1 MPSTVVEQSKG
12 SRTFLLGTAVYADST
27 TLSSNILPV
36 SFGVFKF
43 QEFVAEN
50 TRRASEYY
58 GLRSFQLDQS
68 TAVITSS
75 PKDPTIPKEVNDAD
89 EWREVEGIIE
99 TQSKYA
105 RKAFRVDLTVRY
117 KTAAAA
123 VDASTEARD
132 AEIAAAVDA
141 RVEAALQAAGLPT
154 KAAADE
160 EVGSSGEDHEGVVE
174 EVIGKK
180 KRSTTT
186 TKMQKEA
193 AERRE
198 RAEVE
203 GKHIYPL
210 YERHRCLRQHCKNK
224 KHGVT
229 HCLEFESKHYP
240 LHSYHLARWSEAIEE
255 KKATLD
261 FPDLP
266 LLSKIR
272 YSERMQDREDKKD
285 TKSDSYKHRR
295 GNSSSTNESISSP
308 PRRRRR
314 RGEAYTTVIQSP
326 ANPIPQQDQSMAFTV
341 LMNQMQQQ
349 NQQMIQQMQNAI
361 QAAMPPSV
369 RPAIAN
375 SYFTVDP
382 TPNTRSSS
390 VPSLQSAPSVPASSS
405 ETPTHHYPPPTTP
418 TSLLPSSPARS
429 DIEQSNSKLSAFTK
443 WLQSHYPV
451 VASAFAE
458 AESILIEED
467 YNFKLLKHALLD
479 SSMGHTK
486 LHRIGL
492 TYGLIDRMVN
502 CLEDFRTDW
511 RRSNAAAEALLDVS
525 IGKHPI

>member
-1 MPSTVVEQSKG
+1 
-12 SRTFLLGTAVYADST
+12 
-27 TLSSNILPV
+27 
-36 SFGVFKF
+36 
-43 QEFVAEN
+43 
-50 TRRASEYY
+50 
-58 GLRSFQLDQS
+58 
-68 TAVITSS
+68 
-75 PKDPTIPKEVNDAD
+75 
-89 EWREVEGIIE
+89 
-99 TQSKYA
+99 
-105 RKAFRVDLTVRY
+105 
-117 KTAAAA
+117 
-123 VDASTEARD
+123 
-132 AEIAAAVDA
+132 
-141 RVEAALQAAGLPT
+141 
-154 KAAADE
+154 
-160 EVGSSGEDHEGVVE
+160 
-174 EVIGKK
+174 
-180 KRSTTT
+180 
-186 TKMQKEA
+186 
-193 AERRE
+193 
-198 RAEVE
+198 
-203 GKHIYPL
+203 
-210 YERHRCLRQHCKNK
+210 
-224 KHGVT
+224 
-229 HCLEFESKHYP
+229 
-240 LHSYHLARWSEAIEE
+240 
-255 KKATLD
+255 
-261 FPDLP
+261 
-266 LLSKIR
+266 
-272 YSERMQDREDKKD
+272 
-285 TKSDSYKHRR
+285 
-295 GNSSSTNESISSP
+295 
-308 PRRRRR
+308 
-314 RGEAYTTVIQSP
+314 
-326 ANPIPQQDQSMAFTV
+326 
-341 LMNQMQQQ
+341 MQQQ